1 MADGDRPAATTVHAL
16 SKEFRNASD
25 EKILKVTRMIDLL
38 PERGEADALLEPV
51 RARLAAL
58 RPARRMNRTR
68 LLFTPFDPVIASG
81 AAWRPGDFSIPRSVL
96 TPVAALIFSSGDGI
110 PSVPTM
116 LDEGDEAQL
125 TRMGMPLWQAA
136 AACLATAPIPPAW
149 ETPDWQKQ
157 NGLTVPMVM
166 PLIPVLRLVL
176 DRAAAIRTLPPR
188 QHPNYESG
196 LTALLSEAM
205 RLGPL
210 GWGIVLRLLFDAAAP
225 DQVARLALS
234 LTRGGLP
241 TPLQAGLDSAIEEML
256 GRMEAPQPDQA
267 AAEQLDTSALS
278 GVLSGRLHLIDR
290 VEELRKL
297 ENRPAEEQR
306 RVARLRQRLAAENR
320 IVFENALQSRLA
332 GLDQAS
338 AEPALEVLPTEAV
351 LAIEAD
357 ARQLRAFALAAA
369 KLGDADEY
377 DRMLEQAAARYVRN
391 GVKSGMTRADRMRV
405 TELLV
410 GSEKAIQ
417 VLGLA

>member
-1 MADGDRPAATTVHAL
+1 MADGNTPAATTMHAL

-68 LLFTPFDPVIASG
+68 LLFAPFDPVIVSG
-81 AAWRPGDFSIPRSVL
+81 AAWRPGDLGIPRSVL
-96 TPVAALIFSSGDGI
+96 APVAALIFGSGDAI
-110 PSVPTM
+110 PPVPTT

-125 TRMGMPLWQAA
+125 TRVGTPLWQAA

-188 QHPNYESG
+188 QHPDCEQT

-205 RLGPL
+205 RAGPL
-210 GWGIVLRLLFDAAAP
+210 GWGIMLRLLFDAAAP
-225 DQVARLALS
+225 DQVTRLALS
-234 LTRGGLP
+234 LARGGLSA
-241 TPLQAGLDSAIEEML
+241 PLQAGLDGAIEEML
-256 GRMEAPQPDQA
+256 GRMEAPQPGQA
-267 AAEQLDTSALS
+267 AAEQLDTAALS
-278 GVLSGRLHLIDR
+278 GVLSGRLHLIDQ
-290 VEELRKL
+290 VEELRRL

-320 IVFENALQSRLA
+320 TVFEHALQSRLVA
-332 GLDQAS
+332 LDQVS
-338 AEPALEVLPTEAV
+338 AEPAPELMPTEAV

-377 DRMLEQAAARYVRN
+377 DRLLEQAAARYVRN

-417 VLGLA
+417 VLGLG

>member
-1 MADGDRPAATTVHAL
+1 MADGDRPAADGVRAL

-68 LLFTPFDPVIASG
+68 LLFTPFDPVMVSG
-81 AAWRPGDFSIPRSVL
+81 AAWRPGDLGIPRSIL
-96 TPVAALIFSSGDGI
+96 APVSALIFGSGDGI
-110 PSVPTM
+110 PSILPT

-125 TRMGMPLWQAA
+125 TRVGAPLWQAA
-136 AACLATAPIPPAW
+136 AACLATVSIPPAW

-166 PLIPVLRLVL
+166 PLVPVLRLVL
-176 DRAAAIRTLPPR
+176 DQAVAIRTVPPR
-188 QHPNYESG
+188 QHPGCEPA

-205 RLGPL
+205 RVGPL
-210 GWGIVLRLLFDAAAP
+210 GWGIMLRLLFDAATP
-225 DQVARLALS
+225 DQVARIALALA
-234 LTRGGLP
+234 RGSRFS
-241 TPLQAGLDSAIEEML
+241 TTLQVGLDGAIEEML
-256 GRMEAPQPDQA
+256 ERMEAPQPVQ
-267 AAEQLDTSALS
+267 AAEQLDA
-278 GVLSGRLHLIDR
+278 GALSGRLHLIDR

-297 ENRPAEEQR
+297 ENRPLEEQR
-306 RVARLRQRLAAENR
+306 RVSRLRQGLAAENR
-320 IVFENALQSRLA
+320 TVFEQALQSRLVE
-332 GLDQAS
+332 LDQAS
-338 AEPALEVLPTEAV
+338 AGPAPEVMTTESM
-351 LAIEAD
+351 LAIEAE
-357 ARQLRAFALAAA
+357 ARQLRAFAVAAA
-369 KLGDADEY
+369 KLGDAEEY
-377 DRMLEQAAARYVRN
+377 DRLLEQAAARYVRN
-391 GVKSGMTRADRMRV
+391 GARSGMTRADRMRV

>member
-1 MADGDRPAATTVHAL
+1 MADGDRRAANGVRAL

-51 RARLAAL
+51 RARLATL

-68 LLFTPFDPVIASG
+68 LLFTPFVPVMVSG
-81 AAWRPGDFSIPRSVL
+81 AAWRPGDPSIPRSIL
-96 TPVAALIFSSGDGI
+96 TPVSTLIFGSSDGI
-110 PSVPTM
+110 PPTPPTF
-116 LDEGDEAQL
+116 DEGDEAQL
-125 TRMGMPLWQAA
+125 TRVGTPLWQAA
-136 AACLATAPIPPAW
+136 AACLNTISIPAAW

-176 DRAAAIRTLPPR
+176 DQAAAIRSLPPR
-188 QHPNYESG
+188 RHPDCEPA

-205 RLGPL
+205 RVGPL
-210 GWGIVLRLLFDAAAP
+210 GWGIMLRLLFDAAAP
-225 DQVARLALS
+225 EQVARLALAMS
-234 LTRGGLP
+234 RSSRLSTTLQGGL
-241 TPLQAGLDSAIEEML
+241 DRAIDEML
-256 GRMEAPQPDQA
+256 GRMEAPQPGQ
-267 AAEQLDTSALS
+267 AAEQLDPGA
-278 GVLSGRLHLIDR
+278 LSGRLHLIDR

-297 ENRPAEEQR
+297 ENRPVEEQR
-306 RVARLRQRLAAENR
+306 RIGRLRQGLAAENR
-320 IVFENALQSRLA
+320 AVFEQALQARLVE
-332 GLDQAS
+332 LDQP
-338 AEPALEVLPTEAV
+338 PAGPAPAVMSTEMV
-351 LAIEAD
+351 LAIEAE

-369 KLGDADEY
+369 RLGHADEY
-377 DRMLEQAAARYVRN
+377 DRLLEQAAARYARN
-391 GVKSGMTRADRMRV
+391 GGKSGMTRADRMRV